1 MGLDVETGLDPNDT
15 FPISQPIWEDLDFE
29 FPIVGYYNK
38 TFEFWL
44 DFARKKNYQS
54 PHWVKYIGKPTLG
67 HGKLYKNNLV
77 AAIKH
82 PIIALKALTQSNF
95 NFFNFYYIFLNL
107 TKIVSLAN
115 YDFVIG
121 FGLGPLLANLAGVKY
136 VSIPYGG
143 DLTIVPF
150 QSNHSRGGYRARARL
165 QVAGYKNSDI
175 IFIGNDPAYPDA
187 LNRIRALQDWH
198 YWAFPIDTEK
208 YCPTPKEPLN
218 NFLENSIVKKTAG
231 KIIMFMPSRID
242 FNVKGN
248 DKVLRAFAKL
258 LNEKDNVFLILFAWG
273 ADVQKAQE
281 LVSKL
286 NIEENVYFHP
296 NIMSKPRLIRFIN
309 ACDIILDQFF
319 LGGYG
324 TTTLETMS
332 CGKPLITYVNLGKLK
347 KFHDK
352 LPPIKNTFTEL
363 EIYQAMLFLCN
374 KEQREKLGKNA
385 RNWIIENHSFKSF
398 SNFSEIIK
406 KVATKN

>member
-1 MGLDVETGLDPNDT
+1 MGFDVETGLDPNDT

-38 TFEFWL
+38 TIEFWL

-54 PHWVKYIGKPTLG
+54 SHWVKYIGKPNLG
-67 HGKLYKNNLV
+67 HGKLFKNNLA

-95 NFFNFYYIFLNL
+95 NFFNFLYIFLNL

-136 VSIPYGG
+136 ASIPYGA
-143 DLTIVPF
+143 DLLLVPF
-150 QSNHSRGGYRARARL
+150 ESNHSKWGHRARARL

-175 IFIGNDPAYPDA
+175 IFIGDDPAFLDA
-187 LNRIRALQDWH
+187 LNRIRALQDWR
-198 YWAFPIDTEK
+198 YWAFPIDIEK
-208 YCPTPKEPLN
+208 YYPTPKESLN
-218 NFLENSIVKKTAG
+218 NFLENSIAKKTAG

-273 ADVQKAQE
+273 GDVQKAQE

-286 NIEENVYFHP
+286 NIEENVYFYP

-324 TTTLETMS
+324 TTTL
-332 CGKPLITYVNLGKLK
+332 
-347 KFHDK
+347 
-352 LPPIKNTFTEL
+352 
-363 EIYQAMLFLCN
+363 
-374 KEQREKLGKNA
+374 
-385 RNWIIENHSFKSF
+385 
-398 SNFSEIIK
+398 
-406 KVATKN
+406 